1 MKGKKFLKM
10 FTVCALSAAFLCGC
24 ARGGNGGNGGN
35 GGTDLK
41 YDTRGLTPQ
50 EYSVANLVATDDYG
64 RTVEV
69 RDPTN
74 AEKKYV
80 GVFYFLWLGSQ
91 SMTGIYDVNK
101 LEQLGDDSPLYD
113 TNDQTGQSPTGQF
126 HFASEPLY
134 GYYSMRDPWVITRH
148 VELLTMAN
156 IDYIMFDCTNTLIYE
171 DVVEL
176 ILETLQRYA
185 DQGWNV
191 PKVSFYTNSSSA
203 DTVRRIYNAFY
214 VSGQYDNLWFRF
226 EGDTRPV
233 IVGISS
239 ANIGSTDQSLS
250 SGATTVLPTG
260 DPLYSYYNFYESQW
274 PSSSKVDDNKGFPWM
289 QWGSPAP
296 HQNGNASVSVAQHSE
311 SSVFFSDQLPN
322 SSRGYNG
329 STVEEDW
336 RQGANFNWQWEQAF
350 AYDKAGMVKNVFVTG
365 WNEWTAIKSVT
376 GQPGG
381 GNSTSGYTGKDI
393 WFVDDY
399 NAEYSRDIE
408 MGTEYGD
415 GFYIQLAANTRNLK
429 MGESTKYKM
438 VTKTIDI
445 QNLDD
450 WKNILLEYAD
460 FSGDAMARDGENA
473 ANVAHTYVDN
483 SNRNDI
489 VSIKVVHDSEY
500 VYFRVDTKDAITE
513 YNGTDTNWMN
523 LMIGAGDTT
532 NSFAGFNY
540 IINRKPGENGVT
552 SVEKY
557 SGSGYN
563 WTDAGSAEIYVSGNT
578 IVYKIA
584 LSALGLTG
592 EDVSFSFKVCDNVQK
607 QTFSESK
614 QEDLDIMDF
623 YCTGD
628 SAPIGRFGYAY
639 GK

>member
-1 MKGKKFLKM
+1 MKGSKFLKM
-10 FTVCALSAAFLCGC
+10 LMVCALSTAFLCGC
-24 ARGGNGGNGGN
+24 ARGGKD
-35 GGTDLK
+35 GGTTTQLK

-64 RTVEV
+64 RKVEV

-91 SMTGIYDVNK
+91 GMTGIYDVNK
-101 LEQLGDDSPLYD
+101 LEKLGDDSPLYD
-113 TNDQTGQSPTGQF
+113 TDDQTGQSPTGQF

-171 DVVEL
+171 DVVKL
-176 ILETLQRYA
+176 VLETLKTYA

-191 PKVSFYTNSSSA
+191 PKVAFYTNSSSA

-214 VSGQYDNLWFRF
+214 VSGQYDSLWFRF
-226 EGDTRPV
+226 DGDTRPV

-250 SGATTVLPTG
+250 SGAGTVLPTS

-274 PSSSKVDDNKGFPWM
+274 PSAKTVDDEKGFPWM

-296 HQNGNASVSVAQHSE
+296 HANGNASVSVAQHSE

-329 STVEEDW
+329 LTVEEDW
-336 RQGANFNWQWEQAF
+336 RQGANFNWQWQQAF

-408 MGTEYGD
+408 MGKEYGD
-415 GFYIQLAANTRNLK
+415 GFYIQLTANTHNFK

-473 ANVAHTYVDN
+473 ANVAHSYVDN

-489 VSIKVVHDSEY
+489 VSIKVVHDAEY
-500 VYFRVDTKDAITE
+500 VYFRVDTKDPITA

-523 LMIGAGDTT
+523 LLIGAGDTT
-532 NSFAGFNY
+532 QSFAGFNY
-540 IINRKPGENGVT
+540 IINRKPGENGTT
-552 SVEKY
+552 SIEKCTQ
-557 SGSGYN
+557 SGFN
-563 WTDAGSAEIYVSGNT
+563 WTDAGTAETYVSGNM
-578 IVYKIA
+578 IVYKIP
-584 LSALGLTG
+584 LSALGLSG
-592 EDVSFSFKVCDNVQK
+592 DDVSLSFKVCDNVQK
-607 QTFSESK
+607 Q
-614 QEDLDIMDF
+614 DDILDYYI
-623 YCTGD
+623 TGD

-639 GK
+639 GM

>member
-1 MKGKKFLKM
+1 MKGSKFLKM
-10 FTVCALSAAFLCGC
+10 LTVCALSTAFLCGC
-24 ARGGNGGNGGN
+24 ASGGKD
-35 GGTDLK
+35 GGTTTQLK

-64 RTVEV
+64 RKVEV

-91 SMTGIYDVNK
+91 GMTGIYDVNK
-101 LEQLGDDSPLYD
+101 LEKLGDDSPLYD
-113 TNDQTGQSPTGQF
+113 TDDQTGQSPTGQF

-171 DVVEL
+171 DVVKL
-176 ILETLQRYA
+176 ILETLKTYA

-191 PKVSFYTNSSSA
+191 PKVAFYTNSSSA

-214 VSGQYDNLWFRF
+214 VSGQYDSLWFRF
-226 EGDTRPV
+226 DGDTRPV

-250 SGATTVLPTG
+250 SGAGTVLPTS

-274 PSSSKVDDNKGFPWM
+274 PSAKTVDDEKGFPWM

-296 HQNGNASVSVAQHSE
+296 HANGNASVSVAQHSE

-329 STVEEDW
+329 LTVEEDW
-336 RQGANFNWQWEQAF
+336 RQGANFNWQWQQAF

-408 MGTEYGD
+408 MGKEYGD
-415 GFYIQLAANTRNLK
+415 GFYIQLTANTHNFK

-445 QNLDD
+445 TNADD
-450 WKNILLEYAD
+450 WKTVLLEYAD

-473 ANVAHTYVDN
+473 ANVAHSYVDN

-489 VSIKVVHDSEY
+489 VSIKVVHDAEY
-500 VYFRVDTKDAITE
+500 VYFRVDTKDPITA

-523 LMIGAGDTT
+523 LLIGAGDTT
-532 NSFAGFNY
+532 QSFAGFNY
-540 IINRKPGENGVT
+540 IINRKPGENGTT
-552 SVEKY
+552 SIEKCTQ
-557 SGSGYN
+557 SGFN
-563 WTDAGSAEIYVSGNT
+563 WTDAGTAETYVSGNM
-578 IVYKIA
+578 IVYKIP
-584 LSALGLTG
+584 LSALGLSG
-592 EDVSFSFKVCDNVQK
+592 DDVSLSFKVCDNVQK
-607 QTFSESK
+607 Q
-614 QEDLDIMDF
+614 DDILDYYI
-623 YCTGD
+623 TGD

-639 GK
+639 GM